1 MDSVNDGSEDDLTAE
16 AVDMAVPQRPGER
29 LRAAREAQGLDL
41 GHIAA
46 ETRIPLRHL
55 EKIEEGA
62 YEELPSRT
70 YAIGFARTYART
82 VGLDDREIV
91 AAVREELA
99 DTRSRAAAVA
109 GGVEPGDPAKLP
121 SRALAWFGAFAAVLL
136 AVGMFAF
143 YNAYFASGAG
153 PAPLIS
159 PTEETE
165 TTDSAVEADADAPAA
180 IDPEG
185 KVVFTA
191 LEDGIWVRFYERDGE
206 RLNESLLA
214 KGDTYEVPATAKDP
228 LLNTG
233 RPDALGI
240 TIDGREVP
248 RLASEPITLGDTP
261 VSAEALLARQASTPA
276 QPPATAPG
284 GAETN
289 STATGPATGP
299 ANPR

>member
-1 MDSVNDGSEDDLTAE
+1 MDSLNNGNEDDLAAE
-16 AVDMAVPQRPGER
+16 AADTLFPQRPGER
-29 LRAAREAQGLDL
+29 LRAAREAKGLDIE
-41 GHIAA
+41 HVAA

-55 EKIEEGA
+55 EKIEAGA

-99 DTRSRAAAVA
+99 DTGSRSAAVA

-143 YNAYFASGAG
+143 YNAYFASGTG
-153 PAPLIS
+153 PAPL
-159 PTEETE
+159 TAETE
-165 TTDSAVEADADAPAA
+165 QPEADEARAQTDAQARPAA
-180 IDPEG
+180 IDPDG

-191 LEDGIWVRFYERDGE
+191 LEDGIWVRFYERGGE
-206 RLNESLLA
+206 RLFEAVMAS
-214 KGDTYEVPATAKDP
+214 GDTFEVPASAQDP

-248 RLASEPITLGDTP
+248 RLAKEPITLGDTP
-261 VSAEALLARQASTPA
+261 VSAKALLARQAPS
-276 QPPATAPG
+276 ATAPG
-284 GAETN
+284 NAAPT
-289 STATGPATGP
+289 SAPATTPAP
-299 ANPR
+299 ANPG

>member
-1 MDSVNDGSEDDLTAE
+1 MESVNEGSEDELPAE
-16 AVDMAVPQRPGER
+16 AVEIQDPPRPGAR
-29 LRAAREAQGLDL
+29 LRAAREEQGLDL
-41 GHIAA
+41 EHVAA

-55 EKIEEGA
+55 EKIEAGA
-62 YEELPSRT
+62 YDELPSRT
-70 YAIGFARTYART
+70 YAIGFTRTYART

-99 DTRSRAAAVA
+99 DTHSRSAAMA

-143 YNAYFASGAG
+143 YSAYFASGTG
-153 PAPLIS
+153 PAPLTENTAEPEAS
-159 PTEETE
+159 EVNAPTV
-165 TTDSAVEADADAPAA
+165 AEAQQAA

-191 LEDGIWVRFYERDGE
+191 LEDGIWVRFYERGGE
-206 RLNESLLA
+206 RLFEAQMAS
-214 KGDTYEVPATAKDP
+214 GDTYEVPASAQDP

-233 RPDALGI
+233 RPDALSI

-248 RLASEPITLGDTP
+248 RLAREPITLGDTP
-261 VSAEALLARQASTPA
+261 VSAKALLERPAPTAPAAPASPGAPA
-276 QPPATAPG
+276 QGATATPPA
-284 GAETN
+284 N
-289 STATGPATGP
+289 
-299 ANPR
+299 R